1 MHLYKKYQD
10 PCASYLPTQE
20 MFQAIRKESC
30 DISKLAQY
38 SCAAIK
44 ASHCL
49 METAS
54 ILRGGSSD

>member
-10 PCASYLPTQE
+10 PGASYLPTPE
-20 MFQAIRKESC
+20 MIQAIRKESC
-30 DISKLAQY
+30 DIAKLAQC
-38 SCAAIK
+38 SCAAII

-49 METAS
+49 MNKSS

>member
-10 PCASYLPTQE
+10 PGASYLPTQE
-20 MFQAIRKESC
+20 IQAIRKESC
-30 DISKLAQY
+30 DIAKLAQY
-38 SCAAIK
+38 SYAAII

-49 METAS
+49 MDTAS